1 MAYGQ
6 LQPDEVYIVCGS
18 LDPEAGEM
26 LEEIIGREGKDAGEA
41 RHIFTGEKAVWER

>member
-6 LQPDEVYIVCGS
+6 QPNEVYVVCGS
-18 LDPEAGEM
+18 VDPEAGGR
-26 LEEIIGREGKDAGEA
+26 LEELLVGVGKNAGDA